1 MSATVNLRAP
11 LTRRR
16 KGEAGAIHYAVF
28 AVTTV
33 VVLAPLLFVAYQA
46 FIDRPLHQQGAVWT
60 LGNFPTLFADEQFLA
75 ASRNTLIFS
84 VLTTVIAQIIGT
96 GLAILVSRTDL
107 PGRSFVSQIVIWPL
121 FLSHLL
127 MSFGWYL
134 AFGPSGYVTLQ
145 LQMWFGGV
153 PWNLYSISGM
163 AFITGNCQAPLA
175 FLFCIAA
182 SRQID
187 PNLEATARSVG
198 ARPLRILTSVT
209 LPLLRPAI
217 LYGLTMNFVLAIEAL
232 SIPLLFGRPA
242 KIPFFSTF
250 LFEEAINKAQPQYH
264 LVAAAAMLMLA
275 IILILLAFQT
285 RLVRDGKR
293 FVTVSG
299 KASQQRLFELGRFR
313 IPIAIA
319 VYAFIFST
327 IILIIGMIVLRSFT
341 ALLTPLVP
349 IVSMLTL
356 DNYKALWG
364 NDLYLRS
371 ITNTILVALIG
382 SIIGTALTVI
392 VTLVAY
398 RSNFR
403 FASALAVVAQTPRA
417 LTGVFGGLAFLYLL
431 LAVPMAGG
439 LRNTIWALVFAYVVR
454 FLPSAIGTVLPAMN
468 QISQDLDMAARN
480 VGAGWWETCRAII
493 IPILKLSMLSCILL
507 LAILMIRD
515 YVTAVFLVAP
525 GSELI
530 GTTILQLWKNGQI
543 EIIAPLATIQIVI
556 VFALVQISQRAFG
569 VKIYG

>member
-1 MSATVNLRAP
+1 MSLTGSLRAP
-11 LTRRR
+11 LPRRWQ
-16 KGEAGAIHYAVF
+16 GTLAIQYAVF
-28 AVTTV
+28 AVTAIA
-33 VVLAPLLFVAYQA
+33 VLAPLLFVAYQA
-46 FIDRPLHQQGAVWT
+46 FIDRPLHQQGAIWT
-60 LGNFPTLFADEQFLA
+60 LGNFAALLADEQFRE
-75 ASRNTLIFS
+75 ASWNTLIFS
-84 VLTTVIAQIIGT
+84 VLTAVIAQIIGT
-96 GLAILVSRTDL
+96 VLAILVSRTNL
-107 PGRSFVSQIVIWPL
+107 PGRGFVSQVVIWPL

-145 LQMWFGGV
+145 LQAWFGDV
-153 PWNLYSISGM
+153 PWNLYSIAGM

-182 SRQID
+182 ARQID
-187 PNLEATARSVG
+187 PNLESTARSVG

-275 IILILLAFQT
+275 VILVLLAIQK
-285 RLVRDGKR
+285 RLVSNGKR
-293 FVTVSG
+293 FVTVGG
-299 KASQQRLFELGRFR
+299 KASQPRLFDLGRFR
-313 IPIAIA
+313 IPVAVA
-319 VYAFIFST
+319 VYGFIFAT
-327 IILIIGMIVLRSFT
+327 IILVIGMIVLRSFT
-341 ALLTPLVP
+341 VILTPLMP
-349 IVSMLTL
+349 IASVLTL
-356 DNYKALWG
+356 DNYKVLWD

-371 ITNTILVALIG
+371 ISNTVLVALIG
-382 SIIGTALTVI
+382 SIIGTAVTIV

-398 RSNFR
+398 RSNFSL
-403 FASALAVVAQTPRA
+403 APALAVVAQTPRA

-431 LAVPMAGG
+431 LAVPMIGG

-454 FLPSAIGTVLPAMN
+454 FLPSAIGTILPALN
-468 QISQDLDMAARN
+468 QISQDLDLAARN
-480 VGAGWWETCRAII
+480 VGASWWTTCRTII
-493 IPILKLSMLSCILL
+493 MPILKLSMLSCVLL

-543 EIIAPLATIQIVI
+543 DVIAPLATIQIII
-556 VFALVQISQRAFG
+556 VFILVQVSQRVFG